1 MSPRRSCASA
11 IRRHDEKRGTSAG
24 RDTAATNIVHSL
36 TAHLQ
41 EALGNGWTV
50 TFTALRVA
58 AVFVAL
64 LLFIRVSGKRV
75 LGQFTPFDL
84 VTLLLISNA
93 VQNAMIGPDNSLSGG
108 LIAAGI
114 LLLLNRLV
122 SSHSWLRE
130 TFEGEPA
137 VLMQNGEVF
146 SEQLRRE
153 GISLH
158 ELEAALREHGVARL
172 DEVAS
177 AVLEVD
183 GTISVCQIGGRSLK
197 RLRRV
202 RSSRN
207 R

>member
-1 MSPRRSCASA
+1 M
-11 IRRHDEKRGTSAG
+11 
-24 RDTAATNIVHSL
+24 TNIVHSL
-36 TAHLQ
+36 TAHVQ

-50 TFTALRVA
+50 AFTALRVS
-58 AVFVAL
+58 AVFVAV
-64 LLFIRVSGKRV
+64 LLFIRLSGKRV
-75 LGQFTPFDL
+75 LGQITPFDL

-108 LIAAGI
+108 LVAAAM
-114 LLLLNRLV
+114 LLLLNRV
-122 SSHSWLRE
+122 ISSHAWLRE
-130 TFEGEPA
+130 AIEGQPA
-137 VLMQNGEVF
+137 ILVQNGKVF

-153 GISLH
+153 SISLH
-158 ELEAALREHGVARL
+158 ELEAALRAHGVARL

-183 GTISVCQIGGRSLK
+183 GTISVSQIGERTLK

-202 RSSRN
+202 KSSRN